1 MGLTR
6 TKIELRNPRRPDLPA
21 VEIDALADTGSDHM
35 CIPQWLQRQ
44 LALEEAD
51 TRDIVLADGS
61 KRSVPLVGPLQ
72 LCFANRTGF
81 VGALVMGHQPLLGAI
96 AMQDLDLVVVPRTRR
111 VVVNPA
117 SPDVAT
123 ASAMRLAA

>member
-1 MGLTR
+1 M
-6 TKIELRNPRRPDLPA
+6 
-21 VEIDALADTGSDHM
+21 
-35 CIPQWLQRQ
+35 
-44 LALEEAD
+44 
-51 TRDIVLADGS
+51 
-61 KRSVPLVGPLQ
+61 GPLQ
-72 LCFANRTGF
+72 LCFVNRTGF

-111 VVVNPA
+111 VMVNPA